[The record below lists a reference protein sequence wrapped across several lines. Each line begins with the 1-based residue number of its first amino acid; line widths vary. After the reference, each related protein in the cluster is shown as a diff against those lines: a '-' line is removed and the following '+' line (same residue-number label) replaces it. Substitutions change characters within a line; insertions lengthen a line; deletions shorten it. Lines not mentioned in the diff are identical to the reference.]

1 MASDR
6 KIRALRERALS
17 VRAWAERNRLLQAGR
32 LPIAGGP
39 AMAVATVA
47 FAESAATAFI
57 RKPIVAV
64 GMNPGRGADGAV
76 VIYTARPLTLAESA
90 QVAEGF
96 RDTGELLFRV
106 AKPPVLDAAL
116 PAALAAPLPRAG
128 LGGRYPCGSS
138 VSLGN
143 VREAGTLGCLV
154 RDGEGVLYG
163 LSANH
168 VTGGCSNARPGAP
181 IVGPGIKDVGA
192 GLPDPRTLG
201 HHARALALVPGDPA
215 SVAPGRNRDAAVFR
229 LLDPEALSSS
239 QGGHHDTPEEAAD
252 PVEEEAVEKVG
263 RSTGLTR
270 GVIESQIVG
279 PFPVSY
285 RTTIFHSA
293 EEDAEF
299 RGQVFFDPVY
309 VVRGEDGP
317 FALAGD
323 SGALVTA
330 GTGTARRAVGIV
342 FSGRGAEESYMLPL
356 KPILDDLGMT
366 LVSGHGTGGAR

>member
-1 MASDR
+1 MAADR
-6 KIRALRERALS
+6 RIRALRERALA
-17 VRAWAERNRLLQAGR
+17 VRAWAEGNRLLHAGR

-39 AMAVATVA
+39 EIAMATTA
-47 FAESAATAFI
+47 FAEAAVPAFT

-64 GMNPGRGADGAV
+64 GMNPGRGEDGAV
-76 VIYTARPLTLAESA
+76 VIYTARPLTAAEGAQAAESFK
-90 QVAEGF
+90 G
-96 RDTGELLFRV
+96 TGELLFRV
-106 AKPPVLDAAL
+106 AKPPVLDAAM
-116 PAALAAPLPRAG
+116 PAALAAPLPQAG
-128 LGGRYPCGSS
+128 LAGRYPCGSS
-138 VSLGN
+138 ISLGN

-154 RDGEGVLYG
+154 RDAGGVLYG

-181 IVGPGIKDVGA
+181 VVGPGIKDVGA

-229 LLDPEALSSS
+229 LSDPDALSSS
-239 QGGHHDTPEEAAD
+239 QGGHHDTPAAAAEPMEEA
-252 PVEEEAVEKVG
+252 VVEKVG

-285 RTTIFHSA
+285 RTTIYHSA

-299 RGQVFFDPVY
+299 RGQVFFEPVY
-309 VVRGEDGP
+309 VVRGEGGP

-366 LVSGHGTGGAR
+366 LVSGHGTSEA